1 MFKSKII
8 IIFFIALVISA
19 TAWKVS
25 IDNKPQ
31 SEIMKT
37 SLFPA
42 LIDSV
47 NEITEVTIED
57 RRFKSILKKID
68 GAWYLHNKDNYPA
81 TTSGIKQLAL
91 ELSNLKILEAKTS
104 SVEKYAKLGVN
115 NLSVEGSQA
124 SQITVST
131 SEKKLLSLLIGL
143 SPKGAK
149 KAKRYIR
156 LTGETAAQLVAGQI
170 TASTNPIEWLDPQ
183 IIDLDSK
190 SIKRLTIDVPE
201 EKKIVISKN
210 TESEDF
216 FTLQDI
222 PESFEMKSKTIV
234 SSIPAILMD
243 LRLNDVISA
252 NAVTDLE
259 PSQKT
264 TVTTFSGLEILL
276 TDYIWENKRYT
287 VFEAYLG
294 KDKKELPNGTIE
306 KINNKVRGWAYE
318 IPAYKRRMINRKFDD
333 LIQAIEKPD

>member
-42 LIDSV
+42 LIESV

-68 GAWYLHNKDNYPA
+68 GVWYLHNKDNYPA
-81 TTSGIKQLAL
+81 STSGIKQLAL

-131 SEKKLLSLLIGL
+131 SEKKLLSLLVGL

-156 LTGETAAQLVAGQI
+156 LTDDTAAQLVAGQI

-190 SIKRLTIDVPE
+190 SIKR
-201 EKKIVISKN
+201 
-210 TESEDF
+210 
-216 FTLQDI
+216 Q
-222 PESFEMKSKTIV
+222 
-234 SSIPAILMD
+234 
-243 LRLNDVISA
+243 
-252 NAVTDLE
+252 
-259 PSQKT
+259 
-264 TVTTFSGLEILL
+264 
-276 TDYIWENKRYT
+276 
-287 VFEAYLG
+287 
-294 KDKKELPNGTIE
+294 
-306 KINNKVRGWAYE
+306 
-318 IPAYKRRMINRKFDD
+318 
-333 LIQAIEKPD
+333 